1 MSAAERCP
9 FEESMIGGVTSERAP
24 SVSAAAPSTAAEVAR
39 PTAPGDRLLLRGGR
53 PLRGRVECAGSK
65 NAALYALA
73 AALLTPEPV
82 IVRNLPSI
90 VDIGQMCALLA
101 DLGARVELD
110 GDTARIEAAE
120 LTATLAPTERA
131 AALRASFLVMGP
143 LLARRGE
150 AGCAPPG
157 GDVIG
162 VRPLDVH
169 LAGFRAL
176 GAEVGREGPAWVA
189 RAGAGGL
196 RGTRVFLDYPSV
208 LGTVN
213 VLLAATHASGR
224 TVIVNAAAEPEVA
237 MVAEMLRTMGARIS
251 GHGSQI
257 VEVEGVERLHGT
269 DFAVIPDRIEAG
281 TFLLAAAATGGAVE
295 VAGAAPEHMDGV
307 LTKLAE
313 AGAELDV
320 RPGSVRIDCARGLDT
335 VQLQAVPYPGFPTDL
350 HAPMAAALTQARGVS
365 IIHERVFDNRL
376 LYVGELRAMGARL
389 TTGGQSVIIEG
400 PTRLSGTL
408 VRALDVRAGA
418 AVVIAGLVADGETE
432 VRGLEH
438 IDRGYQHLVA
448 RLGAIGADLER
459 VAAPA

>member
-1 MSAAERCP
+1 MTVDGATRLRQSPYPR
-9 FEESMIGGVTSERAP
+9 GVDTSETPLSAP
-24 SVSAAAPSTAAEVAR
+24 AADAAPSGR
-39 PTAPGDRLLLRGGR
+39 DRLLLRGGR
-53 PLRGRVECAGSK
+53 PLRGRVACAGSK
-65 NAALYALA
+65 NASLYALA
-73 AALLTPEPV
+73 AALLSPEPV
-82 IVRNLPSI
+82 TVRNLPVI
-90 VDIGQMCALLA
+90 ADIGQMLGLLA
-101 DLGARVELD
+101 DLGARVEQV
-110 GDTARIEAAE
+110 GDAAHIDASGLSE
-120 LTATLAPTERA
+120 TLAPTARA
-131 AALRASFLVMGP
+131 TALRASFLVMGP
-143 LLARRGE
+143 LLARLGE
-150 AGCAPPG
+150 AACAPPG

-176 GAEVGREGPAWVA
+176 GATVAREGGAWVA
-189 RAGAGGL
+189 RAEAGRL

-213 VLLAATHASGR
+213 VLFAATRASGR

-237 MVAEMLRTMGARIS
+237 MVAEMLRSMGARIS

-257 VEVEGVERLHGT
+257 VEIEGVERLHGT
-269 DFAVIPDRIEAG
+269 DFTIIPDRIEAG

-295 VAGAAPEHMDGV
+295 VDGVFPPHMDGV

-313 AGAELDV
+313 AGARLAV
-320 RPGSVRIDCARGLDT
+320 TARSVAIDCAQGLDA

-350 HAPMAAALTQARGVS
+350 HAPIAAALTQADGVS

-400 PTRLSGTL
+400 PTRLTGTP

-418 AVVIAGLVADGETE
+418 AVVIAALAADGETE

-448 RLGAIGADLER
+448 RLGALGADVER
-459 VAAPA
+459 VGAAA

>member
-1 MSAAERCP
+1 M
-9 FEESMIGGVTSERAP
+9 
-24 SVSAAAPSTAAEVAR
+24 
-39 PTAPGDRLLLRGGR
+39 
-53 PLRGRVECAGSK
+53 
-65 NAALYALA
+65 
-73 AALLTPEPV
+73 
-82 IVRNLPSI
+82 
-90 VDIGQMCALLA
+90 
-101 DLGARVELD
+101 
-110 GDTARIEAAE
+110 
-120 LTATLAPTERA
+120 APTSRA
-131 AALRASFLVMGP
+131 TALRASFLVMGP
-143 LLARRGE
+143 LLARLGE
-150 AGCAPPG
+150 AACAPPG

-176 GAEVGREGPAWVA
+176 GATVAREGGAWVA
-189 RAGAGGL
+189 RTGAGGL

-213 VLLAATHASGR
+213 VLFAATRARGT

-237 MVAEMLRTMGARIS
+237 MVAEMLLSMGARIR

-269 DFAVIPDRIEAG
+269 DFTVIPDRIEAG
-281 TFLLAAAATGGAVE
+281 TFLLAAAATGGAVGVE
-295 VAGAAPEHMDGV
+295 GVVPAHMDGV

-313 AGAELDV
+313 AGARLEV
-320 RPGSVRIDCARGLDT
+320 TETSVSVDSAGGLEA

-350 HAPMAAALTQARGVS
+350 HAPIAAALTQAAGVS

-400 PTRLSGTL
+400 PTRLSGTP

-418 AVVIAGLVADGETE
+418 AVVIAALAAEGETE

-438 IDRGYQHLVA
+438 IDRGYQHLVDRLSA
-448 RLGAIGADLER
+448 LGASIER
-459 VAAPA
+459 VGAAA